1 MNKSKPEMND
11 REFIDHDDE
20 FFIDESLVR
29 LLSILMPRMKWILLV
44 SFLGAAAVGVK
55 LFLFTP
61 RQYVCS
67 AVIAPD
73 VMRDLNSFDLV
84 QLKSIDSDIIEL
96 PFASQLSQLKTLA
109 ESSQVKNEIIHE
121 NQLMDLWGCK
131 ESLDC
136 FKKLQN
142 VYSVREVRN
151 VGLELEAQY
160 EEQDIAQK
168 IIQSA
173 IDQTNKF
180 FQKTMK
186 AKADRSIQDIHKWI
200 NDVTREIEAVSS
212 ELIEFASN
220 NNITDLESQFDS
232 GITLIG
238 AIKQNIV
245 LKEAELADLMQQY
258 GNDSRQLLPIKGA
271 IEDLRSKL
279 TALLEGTEEDNV
291 YPPLSKYE
299 QLRLKVRD
307 YQDTLQML
315 RSRAELFNKQLA
327 AAQIES
333 QRQSRTLMI
342 LDEPFTEPASKGTVK
357 FSVLAFI
364 GLFFFG
370 CIFVVMKE
378 YWKML
383 REAMSQQAN
392 EPAAK

>member
-1 MNKSKPEMND
+1 MNKSKQEIND
-11 REFIDHDDE
+11 RDFMDREDD

-29 LLSILMPRMKWILLV
+29 LLSILIPRMKWILLI

-84 QLKSIDSDIIEL
+84 QLKSVDSDIVQL

-109 ESSQVKNEIIHE
+109 DSSQVKNEIVRE
-121 NQLMDLWGCK
+121 NQLMALWECQD
-131 ESLDC
+131 SLDC
-136 FKKLQN
+136 FKKLQDI
-142 VYSVREVRN
+142 YSVREVRN
-151 VGLELEAQY
+151 VGLELKAQY
-160 EEQDIAQK
+160 DDRDITQR
-168 IIQSA
+168 IVQSA

-180 FQKTMK
+180 FEDSMK
-186 AKADRSIQDIHKWI
+186 AKAERSIQDIHKWI
-200 NDVTREIEAVSS
+200 NDVTGEIEAISS
-212 ELIEFASN
+212 ELIRFASN
-220 NNITDLESQFDS
+220 NNITDLESQFAS
-232 GITLIG
+232 GNMLIG
-238 AIKQNIV
+238 TIKQSIIM
-245 LKEAELADLMQQY
+245 KESELADLMQQY
-258 GNDSRQLLPIKGA
+258 GDDSRELLPIKGT
-271 IEDLRSKL
+271 IKDLRSKL
-279 TALLEGTEEDNV
+279 TDLLEGTEEDGV

-307 YQDTLQML
+307 YQDKLQML

-333 QRQSRTLMI
+333 QKQSRTLMI
-342 LDEPFTEPASKGTVK
+342 LDEPFIEPAAKGTVK

-378 YWKML
+378 YWKTL
-383 REAMSQQAN
+383 REAMAQSGAPQS
-392 EPAAK
+392 K